1 MAHRLRSLRIVRC
14 GWLSPSLVIGA
25 ALLMSACSNSSTG
38 AGAPQA
44 TLPPAAPT
52 AAPAAA
58 ASPKPVVAAGSPSA
72 VAAASPG
79 AAAPSPSA
87 AVAAASPS
95 AVAAAGASSGASATV
110 APGAAAAAAA
120 GTCQPD
126 KTASTYPTLAGKSLK
141 VGLDPTLPPIMFR
154 SPTDPNKIVGQDPD
168 MIDAAMQCLGLQYQ
182 IVPQDFGTLVPALQ
196 AGQLDLIWSN
206 IYYTPERGQVA
217 DFVVYGKSDDGVIVA
232 KGNPKNIHSMDD
244 LCGTSGAVI
253 LGTGEEPA
261 YRDQSTKCTAA
272 GKPPL
277 EVNTYPNAPAAV
289 REIENKRADSSMF
302 DLVLLDQAVKE
313 SNGQTERAFA
323 VALNLKL
330 GVAVKKGNDQLEQAI
345 FNTLKILQ
353 ANGTQTQLYQKNGI
367 DPAIALPTEI
377 LK

>member
-1 MAHRLRSLRIVRC
+1 MAHHLLALRVMRSPR
-14 GWLSPSLVIGA
+14 WLGSILTGA
-25 ALLMSACSNSSTG
+25 ALLISACSNSSTG

-52 AAPAAA
+52 AVPASA
-58 ASPKPVVAAGSPSA
+58 ASPKPAVVTASPSA
-72 VAAASPG
+72 ATAAASPS
-79 AAAPSPSA
+79 AAAAAASPSA
-87 AVAAASPS
+87 AVAAA
-95 AVAAAGASSGASATV
+95 GTSSGAAATV
-110 APGAAAAAAA
+110 APAAAAAA
-120 GTCQPD
+120 CQPD
-126 KTASTYPTLAGKSLK
+126 KTASTYPGLAGKSLK
-141 VGLDPTLPPIMFR
+141 IGLDPTLPPIMFR
-154 SPTDPNKIVGQDPD
+154 SPSDPNKIVGQDPD

-272 GKPPL
+272 GKPAL

-289 REIENKRADSSMF
+289 REIQNGRADSSMF

-330 GVAVKKGNDQLEQAI
+330 GVAVKKGNDQLEQAV

-353 ANGTQTQLYQKNGI
+353 ANGTQKQLYEKNGI
-367 DPAIALPTEI
+367 DPNIALPTEI

>member
-1 MAHRLRSLRIVRC
+1 MARRLISLRIVRR
-14 GWLSPSLVIGA
+14 GWLSPSLVMGA
-25 ALLMSACSNSSTG
+25 ALLISACSNSSTG

-52 AAPAAA
+52 LAPAAA
-58 ASPKPVVAAGSPSA
+58 ASPKPAVAAGSPSA
-72 VAAASPG
+72 VAAASPA

-87 AVAAASPS
+87 AVSVPSPS
-95 AVAAAGASSGASATV
+95 AVAAAGAASGASATV
-110 APGAAAAAAA
+110 APGAAAAVA

-126 KTASTYPTLAGKSLK
+126 KTASTYPALAGKSLK

>member
-1 MAHRLRSLRIVRC
+1 M
-14 GWLSPSLVIGA
+14 GMGA

-44 TLPPAAPT
+44 TLPPAAPAT
-52 AAPAAA
+52 VAPAGA
-58 ASPKPVVAAGSPSA
+58 ASPKPAVAAGSPSA

-79 AAAPSPSA
+79 AAAPSPIA
-87 AVAAASPS
+87 AAAASPS
-95 AVAAAGASSGASATV
+95 VVGATGSSSGATV
-110 APGAAAAAAA
+110 APAAAAGAA

-126 KTASTYPTLAGKSLK
+126 KTASTYPSLAGKSLK

-272 GKPPL
+272 GKPAL
-277 EVNTYPNAPAAV
+277 EVSTYPNAPAAV
-289 REIENKRADSSMF
+289 REIENGRADSSMF

-313 SNGQTERAFA
+313 SNGKTERAFA

-367 DPAIALPTEI
+367 DPSIALPTEI

>member
-1 MAHRLRSLRIVRC
+1 MARRLISLRIVRR
-14 GWLSPSLVIGA
+14 GWLSPSLVMGA
-25 ALLMSACSNSSTG
+25 ALLISACSNSSTG

-52 AAPAAA
+52 VAPAAA
-58 ASPKPVVAAGSPSA
+58 ASPKPAVAAGSPSA
-72 VAAASPG
+72 VAAASPA

-87 AVAAASPS
+87 AVSAPSPS
-95 AVAAAGASSGASATV
+95 AVAAAGAASGASATV
-110 APGAAAAAAA
+110 APGAAAAAA

-126 KTASTYPTLAGKSLK
+126 KTASTYPALAGKSLK